1 MSKIADLK
9 LDELKLEFM
18 DVDNLVNLSTEKKSE
33 TFDTKVE
40 PSFMFGPSKN
50 QLESYDTWEG
60 CDGKYFFPYNK
71 DAKVGKYCDFI
82 SAAIQLQKEKE
93 YLDAQKYKKKA

>member
-1 MSKIADLK
+1 
-9 LDELKLEFM
+9 M
-18 DVDNLVNLSTEKKSE
+18 DIGGLVSLNDEKKDAL
-33 TFDTKVE
+33 DTKVE
-40 PSFMFGPSKN
+40 PSYMFGPSKN

-60 CDGKYFFPYNK
+60 CDGKFFFPYNK

-93 YLDAQKYKKKA
+93 YLDAQKYKKRA